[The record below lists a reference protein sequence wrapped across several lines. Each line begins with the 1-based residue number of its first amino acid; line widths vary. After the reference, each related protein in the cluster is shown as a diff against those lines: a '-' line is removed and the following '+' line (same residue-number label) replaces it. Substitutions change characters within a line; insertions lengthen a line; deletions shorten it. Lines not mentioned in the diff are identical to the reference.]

1 MRAGS
6 SSRSTPRSTRM
17 SFASSALA
25 RRRARNGENMKKAS
39 SRPVDPSA
47 TSLREMPEIDFDR
60 YHIRK
65 NPYAAVIAR
74 EGISVVHD
82 GPSIRSLAEIP
93 EVDVSRV
100 HPHRS
105 AYAGRARSTVLQL
118 RTGRG
123 RPRRGQ
129 EIGPTP
135 ARSVR
140 LPLTVWAALEA
151 AAHEAGTTVHGLLRL
166 AVTHLLQ
173 TQAVMEHLHAASSVR
188 QRGQRSWARA
198 RSATV
203 RRRAGRARPRR

>member
-1 MRAGS
+1 
-6 SSRSTPRSTRM
+6 
-17 SFASSALA
+17 
-25 RRRARNGENMKKAS
+25 MKKAS

-93 EVDVSRV
+93 EVDFSRV

-151 AAHEAGTTVHGLLRL
+151 AAHEAGITVHGLLRL
-166 AVTHLLQ
+166 AVTDLLQ
-173 TQAVMEHLHAASSVR
+173 RPGFTEHVHAASSAR
-188 QRGQRSWARA
+188 RRGQRSGSRA